1 MKKNFALRIDSEVY
15 DAIEKWAA
23 DEFRSANGQIEWIL
37 SEALKKAKRYPKQM
51 KKLTI
56 LILMCLGLTAQAQWY
71 NGLSQKTGLVL
82 SLHLT
87 DTAVTLYSPLQSA
100 DPIPASQWSLSGDTL
115 RVDCKSIGLK
125 AVLTRRDSTLV
136 GYWKQGILK
145 EDITFL
151 PADTLF
157 SLQRP
162 QTPQP
167 PYAFEEQ
174 TVATDYTDSQGHQVH
189 LEGTLTYPRT
199 GGPFPTL
206 VLVSGSGQQ
215 NRDEELFQHR
225 PFLVL
230 ADYLARRGIA
240 VLRYDDRG
248 VGASRCCSPSQE
260 PLSPADSSP
269 CEGEQRR
276 EVSEGQKGSCLDSA
290 DTRLFAEDAEA
301 MLRALK
307 GNPHVDPDRLGIG
320 GHSEGGAIAP
330 MVATRNKEVKFV
342 VMLAGQGCTGLDVML
357 QQNEALYRAAG
368 LSERLLAVR
377 MAAMR
382 ELLAM
387 PAGSKQKD
395 YKAVIDR
402 YTAGLAKAELD
413 SVGLGRGSAAAMKQ
427 QLESRW
433 MQSFLT
439 LDPAEYLPKVKVPV
453 LALNGAKDRQIVC
466 QPNLQRVK
474 VLCPQADCREL
485 PNLNHLFQH
494 CTTGGTD
501 EYLLIEETFA
511 PEAMQAIVDFILK
524 Q

>member
-87 DTAVTLYSPLQSA
+87 DTAVNLYSPLQSA
-100 DPIPASQWSLSGDTL
+100 DPIPASQWSYSGDTL

-136 GYWKQGILK
+136 GYWKQGLLK

-151 PADTLF
+151 PADTIF
-157 SLQRP
+157 RLQRP
-162 QTPQP
+162 QTPLP

-174 TVATDYTDSQGHQVH
+174 TVTADYTDSQGNPVH

-230 ADYLARRGIA
+230 ADYLAKHGIA

-248 VGASRCCSPSQE
+248 VGASTGP
-260 PLSPADSSP
+260 
-269 CEGEQRR
+269 
-276 EVSEGQKGSCLDSA
+276 LDSA
-290 DTRLFAEDAEA
+290 DTRLFSEDAEA

-307 GNPHVDPDRLGIG
+307 GNSHVDPARLGIG

-330 MVATRNKEVKFV
+330 LVAARNKDVKYV

-387 PAGSKQKD
+387 PTGSKQKD

-402 YTAGLAKAELD
+402 HTDDLTKTEVD
-413 SVGLGRGSAAAMKQ
+413 SIGLGRGSAAAMKQ

-433 MQSFLT
+433 MQTFLT

-453 LALNGAKDRQIVC
+453 LALNGAKDRQVVC
-466 QPNLQRVK
+466 KPNLQRVK
-474 VLCPQADCREL
+474 ALCPQADCREL
-485 PNLNHLFQH
+485 PGLNHLFQH

-511 PEAMQAIVDFILK
+511 PEAMRQIADWILGI
-524 Q
+524 

>member
-87 DTAVTLYSPLQSA
+87 DTAINLYSPLQSA
-100 DPIPASQWSLSGDTL
+100 DPIPASQWSYSGDTL

-151 PADTLF
+151 PADTIF

-162 QTPQP
+162 QTPLP

-174 TVATDYTDSQGHQVH
+174 TIATDFTDSQVNPVH

-230 ADYLARRGIA
+230 ADYLAKRGIA

-248 VGASRCCSPSQE
+248 VGAST
-260 PLSPADSSP
+260 
-269 CEGEQRR
+269 
-276 EVSEGQKGSCLDSA
+276 GSLDSA
-290 DTRLFAEDAEA
+290 DTRLFSEDAEA

-307 GNPHVDPDRLGIG
+307 GNPHVDPARLGIG

-330 MVATRNKEVKFV
+330 MVAARNKDVKYV

-368 LSERLLAVR
+368 LSKRLLAVR

-387 PAGSKQKD
+387 PTGSKQKD
-395 YKAVIDR
+395 YKAVINHH
-402 YTAGLAKAELD
+402 TADLTKTEVD
-413 SVGLGRGSAAAMKQ
+413 SIGLGRGSAAAMKQ

-453 LALNGAKDRQIVC
+453 LALNGAKDRQVVC
-466 QPNLQRVK
+466 KPNLQRVK
-474 VLCPQADCREL
+474 ALCPQADCREL
-485 PNLNHLFQH
+485 PDLNHLFQH

-511 PEAMQAIVDFILK
+511 PEAMRQIADWILGI
-524 Q
+524 